1 MNEAVRFLRDCGTF
15 YLATVDGDQPRVRPF
30 GAVME
35 YEGKIYLSTNN
46 TKNVFHQ
53 MKKNPKVEIAA
64 TKNSGEWI
72 RLTGEAVVDD
82 GEAVRVR
89 MLEEVPVLKKMYRAD
104 DGVFEVLFLKNVTVS
119 IYSMDG
125 KVHPVSV

>member
-15 YLATVDGDQPRVRPF
+15 YLATEDGDQPRVRPF

-64 TKNSGEWI
+64 AKDGGEWI

-82 GEAVRVR
+82 REAARAR
-89 MLEEVPVLKKMYRAD
+89 MLEEVPMLKKMYRAG
-104 DGVFEVLFLKNVTVS
+104 DGVFEVLFLKNVMAS
-119 IYSMDG
+119 IYSLDG
-125 KVHPVSV
+125 KVRPVSV

>member
-15 YLATVDGDQPRVRPF
+15 YLATEDGDQPRVRPF

-35 YEGKIYLSTNN
+35 YEGKIYLSTSN

-64 TKNSGEWI
+64 AKDGGEFRGSFSEKCHGIHLLVGWKGTS
-72 RLTGEAVVDD
+72 RFRVRRPRGAGASNGGSALGLTGTGLPRHAKD
-82 GEAVRVR
+82 R
-89 MLEEVPVLKKMYRAD
+89 PP
-104 DGVFEVLFLKNVTVS
+104 FL
-119 IYSMDG
+119 
-125 KVHPVSV
+125 